1 LVVLFSLAILVGC
14 KTATEIEPERSD
26 LKKLH
31 GTWKVT
37 ARAENEKAS
46 AADKSTTLP
55 LMEGDVVV
63 VEDAILTTKSGA
75 PLRLKVTM
83 ENGKEAKEATLVEV
97 DEKGKTVQN
106 KQGAEPMT
114 EYRHRGVYK
123 LDGDTL
129 TLTLAPVNV
138 RERPKSVG
146 AKDRGLVSLTLK
158 KTKSD
163 ARPIVTPT
171 GDKSKED
178 DKKKEEP
185 KKEDDKSKKGPPP
198 SEFGEK

>member
-1 LVVLFSLAILVGC
+1 MQRGRAMRVTRSGATMVVLFGLAILVGC
-14 KTATEIEPERSD
+14 KTTTEPETERSD
-26 LKKLH
+26 LKKLD

-75 PLRLKVTM
+75 PLRLKMTV
-83 ENGKEAKEATLVEV
+83 ESDKDVKEITFVEV
-97 DEKGKTVQN
+97 DEKGKPVQN
-106 KQGAEPMT
+106 KKDAAPMT

-129 TLTLAPVNV
+129 KLTLAPVN
-138 RERPKSVG
+138 E
-146 AKDRGLVSLTLK
+146 
-158 KTKSD
+158 
-163 ARPIVTPT
+163 
-171 GDKSKED
+171 
-178 DKKKEEP
+178 
-185 KKEDDKSKKGPPP
+185 
-198 SEFGEK
+198 